1 MDELSRIESI
11 YGCVAEYNR
20 VKWEEETERCEPSE
34 AQIAESERQMARY
47 YAEIERLNG
56 EASDFVKELIAKWQR
71 SHPQYDEWNSAA
83 YYATSRWAKER
94 TLNIVEKLVDHYGVE
109 IGEDYSTFYRVPEGK
124 YAIKVEYNDSCYIK
138 SLNIGNLDLTTF
150 KKVFRDLHE
159 AGLRPTMSHNGQY
172 VSNVSLGHLL
182 RNYIREEEEEQ

>member
-1 MDELSRIESI
+1 MDELARIESI

-20 VKWEEETERCEPSE
+20 VKWEEENYREPTEEE
-34 AQIAESERQMARY
+34 IAENERRMAEY

-56 EASDFVKELIAKWQR
+56 EASDFVKELIAEWAKSQ
-71 SHPQYDEWNSAA
+71 PQYDEWNSAA

-94 TLNIVEKLVDHYGVE
+94 TLNIMANVVDHYRVKADE
-109 IGEDYSTFYRVPEGK
+109 EYATFYRVPEGK
-124 YAIKVEYNDSCYIK
+124 FAIKVEYNDGCYIK
-138 SLNIGNLDLTTF
+138 SLNIGNLDLPTF

-182 RNYIREEEEEQ
+182 RNYIEEV

>member
-1 MDELSRIESI
+1 MDELARIESI

-20 VKWEEETERCEPSE
+20 VKWEEEAERYEPSE
-34 AQIAESERQMARY
+34 AQIAESERQMAEY

-56 EASDFVKELIAKWQR
+56 EASDFVKELIAKWQQ
-71 SHPQYDEWNSAA
+71 SQPQYDEWNSEA
-83 YYATSRWAKER
+83 YYRTRDWAKER
-94 TLNIVEKLVDHYGVE
+94 CLNIVAKVVDYYGVE
-109 IGEDYSTFYRVPEGK
+109 MSEDYSAFYRVPEGK
-124 YAIKVEYNDSCYIK
+124 FAIEVEYNDSCYIK
-138 SLNIGNLDLTTF
+138 SLYIGNLSLEQF

-182 RNYIREEEEEQ
+182 RNYIDESEV

>member
-20 VKWEEETERCEPSE
+20 CMWEEENYREPTEEE
-34 AQIAESERQMARY
+34 IAESERQMARY

-56 EASDFVKELIAKWQR
+56 EASDFVKELITEWAKSQ
-71 SHPQYDEWNSAA
+71 PQYDEWNSEA
-83 YYATSRWAKER
+83 YYKTRDWAKER
-94 TLNIVEKLVDHYGVE
+94 TLNIVEKLVDYYGVE
-109 IGEDYSTFYRVPEGK
+109 IGEDYSSFYRVPEGK

-138 SLNIGNLDLTTF
+138 SLNIGNLDLPTF
-150 KKVFRDLHE
+150 KLVFRDLHE
-159 AGLRPTMSHNGQY
+159 AGLRPTMSHNGNY

-182 RNYIREEEEEQ
+182 RNYIEEEEKWMM

>member
-1 MDELSRIESI
+1 MDELARIESI

-20 VKWEEETERCEPSE
+20 CMWEEENYREPTDE
-34 AQIAESERQMARY
+34 EIEENERQMAKY

-56 EASDFVKELIAKWQR
+56 EASGFVKELIAKWAKSQ
-71 SHPQYDEWNSAA
+71 PQYEEWNSAA
-83 YYATSRWAKER
+83 YYATSRWAKESG
-94 TLNIVEKLVDHYGVE
+94 LDIVAKIADYYGVKVDE
-109 IGEDYSTFYRVPEGK
+109 EHTTFYRVPEGK
-124 YAIKVEYNDSCYIK
+124 FAIKVEYNDGCYIK
-138 SLNIGNLDLTTF
+138 SLNIGNLDLPTF

-182 RNYIREEEEEQ
+182 RNYIEEEER